1 MISVNCGLVITAS
14 ASIWGFYDGQHSHG
28 AGASAMSLGQVLR
41 SHRLAVVALL
51 AMLTVV
57 GGYRDS
63 ALARGSHQRAQKQ
76 VARSADFGPRYADIV
91 VDANSG
97 EVLHESKPD
106 DPRHPASLTKIMTL
120 YLLFEQIEAGK
131 LKLDSPL
138 TVSARAAGQH
148 PVKLGLKADQTLAV
162 EDAIKALVTKSANDA
177 AVVVAEAIGGTEE
190 EFARLMTRKAR
201 ALGMAHTTYANASGL
216 PDDEQITT
224 AREQAILGRAIQDR
238 FPDYYR
244 YFSTPSFQYLGREM
258 RNHNGLLGQMNG
270 IDGIKTGYT
279 DASGYNLVASLRRN
293 DRHLVAVVL
302 GGSSNGARD
311 TRMRQLLEEHVVQA
325 STQRIAPKIM
335 EAAVPDDSE
344 DYVPVR
350 TIKAAVSAIP
360 LPIPR
365 VAPSAVAPTLASV
378 KTEQALAPK
387 HVAMTKRQGHRAR
400 AAAR

>member
-1 MISVNCGLVITAS
+1 
-14 ASIWGFYDGQHSHG
+14 
-28 AGASAMSLGQVLR
+28 MSLSHVSLSQVSLSRVLR
-41 SHRLAVVALL
+41 LHRLAVVALL

-57 GGYRDS
+57 GGYWDS
-63 ALARGSHQRAQKQ
+63 AQARASHQRAQKQ
-76 VARSADFGPRYADIV
+76 VVRSTDLGPRYADIV
-91 VDANSG
+91 VDSNSG

-106 DPRHPASLTKIMTL
+106 EPRHPASLTKIMTL

-138 TVSARAAGQH
+138 AVTARAAGQH
-148 PVKLGLKADQTLAV
+148 PVKLGLKADQTIMV

-201 ALGMAHTTYANASGL
+201 ALGMAGTTYVNASGL

-224 AREQAILGRAIQDR
+224 AREQAVLGRAIQDR

-244 YFSTPSFQYLGREM
+244 YFSTPSFQYRGQEM
-258 RNHNGLLGQMNG
+258 HNHNGLLGQVNG

-302 GGSSNGARD
+302 GGPSNAARD
-311 TRMRQLLEEHVVQA
+311 ARMRQLLEAHVVQA
-325 STQRIAPKIM
+325 STQRTAPKIM
-335 EAAVPDDSE
+335 EAAVPDDAE
-344 DYVPVR
+344 DYVPIR
-350 TIKAAVSAIP
+350 TIKAAVSVP
-360 LPIPR
+360 LPVPR
-365 VAPSAVAPTLASV
+365 VAPSAVAPTLANAKS
-378 KTEQALAPK
+378 EQVPAAK
-387 HVAMTKRQGHRAR
+387 QIAMNKRQAHRTR

>member
-138 TVSARAAGQH
+138 TVSVRAAGQH

-311 TRMRQLLEEHVVQA
+311 ARMRQLLEEHVVQA

-344 DYVPVR
+344 DYVPIR
-350 TIKAAVSAIP
+350 PIKAAVTVP

-365 VAPSAVAPTLASV
+365 AASDAAAPTLASA
-378 KTEQALAPK
+378 KAEHAPAPK
-387 HVAMTKRQGHRAR
+387 HVAMTKRQGLRAR

>member
-1 MISVNCGLVITAS
+1 
-14 ASIWGFYDGQHSHG
+14 
-28 AGASAMSLGQVLR
+28 MSLSHVSLSQVSLSRVLR
-41 SHRLAVVALL
+41 LHRLAVVALL

-57 GGYRDS
+57 GGYWDS
-63 ALARGSHQRAQKQ
+63 AQARASHQRAQKQ
-76 VARSADFGPRYADIV
+76 VVRSTDLGPRYADIV
-91 VDANSG
+91 VDSNSG

-106 DPRHPASLTKIMTL
+106 EPRHPASLTKIMTL

-148 PVKLGLKADQTLAV
+148 PVKLGLKADQTIAV
-162 EDAIKALVTKSANDA
+162 EDALKALVTKSANDA

-201 ALGMAHTTYANASGL
+201 ALGMAHTTYVNASGL

-224 AREQAILGRAIQDR
+224 AREQAMLGRAIQDR
-238 FPDYYR
+238 FPDYYH
-244 YFSTPSFQYLGREM
+244 YFSTPSFQYLGKEM
-258 RNHNGLLGQMNG
+258 HNHNGLLGQMNG

-311 TRMRQLLEEHVVQA
+311 ARMRQLLEEHVVQA
-325 STQRIAPKIM
+325 STQRTAPKIM

-344 DYVPVR
+344 DYVPIR
-350 TIKAAVSAIP
+350 PIKAAVTVP
-360 LPIPR
+360 LPVPR
-365 VAPSAVAPTLASV
+365 AASDAAAPTLASA
-378 KTEQALAPK
+378 KTEQALDPK